1 VARYRGPKFKLSRR
15 EGVNVTGTTSPNLEK
30 VLNVPPGGRQ
40 RKRNK
45 SDYGVRLRAK
55 QQVKNQYGIAEG
67 SLRRAYLQAQSMSGN
82 TGLNLL
88 QLLERRL
95 DNVAYRLGFARTRP
109 MARQIVGHGHVLVNG
124 KRVNVPSYL
133 VRPGDTVQL
142 TEAAAQN
149 PVVEEE
155 LRTRPQTASWL
166 QRDGASGLVSG
177 TPQRS
182 DSDADIREDL
192 IVEFYAR

>member
-1 VARYRGPKFKLSRR
+1 MARYRGPKFKLSRR

-55 QQVKNQYGIAEG
+55 QRVKSQYGIAEG
-67 SLRRAYLQAQSMSGN
+67 GLRRAFLQAQSMPGN

-95 DNVAYRLGFARTRP
+95 DNVVYRMGFARTRP

-124 KRVNVPSYL
+124 KPVNVPSYL

-155 LRTRPQTASWL
+155 LRNRPQTASWL
-166 QRDGASGLVSG
+166 QRDGASGRVSG

-182 DSDADIREDL
+182 DTDADIREDL